1 VPCSATR
8 RDIIAYGSGSAY
20 TCGQKSELGV
30 RAGVGGWMALSSAEL
45 KRSNELD
52 IPCEGSVLPVVFS
65 PAEVVE
71 MALSL
76 AKVGHRDVVGDLGCG
91 DGRALL
97 TAALE
102 FNAHGYGIDVR
113 PCCIQACEK
122 TARIHRVRSHTSP
135 ALNTFSPLSQ
145 GHLGSHHLDSYPSIP
160 L

>member
-1 VPCSATR
+1 
-8 RDIIAYGSGSAY
+8 
-20 TCGQKSELGV
+20 
-30 RAGVGGWMALSSAEL
+30 MALSSAEL

-65 PAEVVE
+65 PSEVVE
-71 MALSL
+71 MALAM
-76 AKVGHRDVVGDLGCG
+76 AKVGHRDVVADLGCG

-122 TARIHRVRSHTSP
+122 TARIHRVRSHTP
-135 ALNTFSPLSQ
+135 WTLATFSTLPQAHFL
-145 GHLGSHHLDSYPSIP
+145 SHHHLQAGRC
-160 L
+160 